1 MVLVD
6 TSVWIQ
12 HFREKQP
19 ALESLLEQAEVLT
32 HQFIIGEL
40 ACGNL
45 KHRRETLFYLDALPK
60 ATVATH
66 EETMRL
72 IERYGLSGRGMSWI
86 DAHLVA
92 SALLT
97 NCRLWT
103 LDKRLQDAVLAANAV
118 IY

>member
-72 IERYGLSGRGMSWI
+72 KDTACQAG
-86 DAHLVA
+86 V
-92 SALLT
+92 
-97 NCRLWT
+97 
-103 LDKRLQDAVLAANAV
+103 
-118 IY
+118 